1 MICKMTNTRLKEF
14 VNAMSLEGLA
24 MPIINKG
31 SGDTSNGDIK
41 GRYELMPQANT
52 YALGVEAV
60 RNTATNNPFI
70 QDNGSR
76 IYRPLTFKENIEARV
91 NDYETSKDKDGNE
104 RTPEER
110 LRFFN
115 TWLDSSTGIAF
126 KKGSTLFKII
136 NECSEL
142 ITIDSAFNEAYLPV
156 DYSKLQGNEL
166 DSSKGTYN
174 KGLTKEQV
182 IEHESWIA
190 ALQGDKSLLKNYA
203 EIVFNVKKGN
213 ELMGFYVRSNTG
225 NDELRALCVGSL
237 ASDSNAGDRVL
248 GSVARFLRKVA
259 QS

>member
-60 RNTATNNPFI
+60 RTSATLNP
-70 QDNGSR
+70 QHNG
-76 IYRPLTFKENIEARV
+76 IYRPLTFKETIEAKV
-91 NDYETSKDKDGNE
+91 KDYEILTNPDGSE

-110 LRFFN
+110 LRLFN

-136 NECSEL
+136 NECNEL

-203 EIVFNVKKGN
+203 DIVFNIKKEN
-213 ELMGFYVRSNTG
+213 ELMGFYVAKNTKE
-225 NDELRALCVGSL
+225 DQLRALCVYGLAVGSY
-237 ASDSNAGDRVL
+237 AGGR
-248 GSVARFLRKVA
+248 
-259 QS
+259 

>member
-1 MICKMTNTRLKEF
+1 MTNQKLKEF

-24 MPIINKG
+24 IPKIN
-31 SGDTSNGDIK
+31 SVADTPNNRNIRA
-41 GRYELMPQANT
+41 RYELMAQADK

-60 RNTATNNPFI
+60 RTSATLNP
-70 QDNGSR
+70 QHNG

-91 NDYETSKDKDGNE
+91 NDYNILKNPDGSE
-104 RTPEER
+104 RTAEDR
-110 LRFFN
+110 ARFFN
-115 TWLDSSTGIAF
+115 TWIDSCTGIAF
-126 KKGSTLFKII
+126 KKGSPLFKII

-142 ITIDSAFNEAYLPV
+142 ITIDSAFNEEYLPV

-166 DSSKGTYN
+166 DSSKGTYD

-182 IEHESWIA
+182 IEHESWNA
-190 ALQGDKSLLKNYA
+190 AVGDKSLLKNYA

-237 ASDSNAGDRVL
+237 AGDSNAGDWYL
-248 GSVARFLRKVA
+248 NGDARFLRVA
-259 QS
+259 Q